1 MWLFH
6 SQCTSK
12 ARLVGKTVVI
22 TGANTGIGK
31 ETARDLYRRGA
42 RVILACRDLQRANDA
57 LEDLKKN
64 PLSRADR
71 EQFQGNPGE
80 LVIYRLDLSSLK
92 SVKECARNLLTQESA
107 IHLLINNAGVMMC
120 PQQTTEDGFE
130 LQLQTNYIGHFL
142 LTLLLLPKMRS
153 SDPICRILNVS
164 SRIHIFGA
172 IHDDLNLKESYTP
185 LKAYMQ
191 SKLANIL
198 FTKELARR
206 LKEANIKGIN
216 VYSLHP
222 GVITTELGRH
232 FSRTIFPGANTL
244 FRMILRPVLKN
255 PEEGAQTT
263 LYCSVDEK
271 TANETGL
278 YYQEC
283 KVATAQWRTQNDRI
297 AKNLWDQT
305 CRLLHLKPDE
315 DFDTFLKTI
324 SNYSMNHI

>member
-42 RVILACRDLQRANDA
+42 RVILACRDLQKAEDA

-64 PLSRADR
+64 PPSRADR
-71 EQFQGNPGE
+71 EQFQGNPGD
-80 LVIYRLDLSSLK
+80 LVIYQLDLSSLK
-92 SVKECARNLLTQESA
+92 SVKECAKTLLMKESA
-107 IHLLINNAGVMMC
+107 IHVLINNAGVMMC
-120 PQQTTEDGFE
+120 PQEITEDGFD
-130 LQLQTNYIGHFL
+130 LQLQTNYISHFL
-142 LTLLLLPKMRS
+142 LTLLLLPKMQS
-153 SDPICRILNVS
+153 SEPICRILNVS

-172 IHDDLNLKESYTP
+172 IHDDLNLKDSYTP

-206 LKEANIKGIN
+206 LKEANINGIN

-222 GVITTELGRH
+222 GAVKTELGRH
-232 FSRTIFPGANTL
+232 FRRTIFPGVNTII
-244 FRMILRPVLKN
+244 RAILRPILKN

-263 LYCSVDEK
+263 IYCSVDEK
-271 TANETGL
+271 AANETGL

-283 KVATAQWRTQNDRI
+283 RVTTPQWRAQNDRI
-297 AKNLWDQT
+297 AEDLWNQT
-305 CRLLHLKPDE
+305 CRLLHLKPDK
-315 DFDTFLKTI
+315 DFATFLKI
-324 SNYSMNHI
+324 VSCQIADK